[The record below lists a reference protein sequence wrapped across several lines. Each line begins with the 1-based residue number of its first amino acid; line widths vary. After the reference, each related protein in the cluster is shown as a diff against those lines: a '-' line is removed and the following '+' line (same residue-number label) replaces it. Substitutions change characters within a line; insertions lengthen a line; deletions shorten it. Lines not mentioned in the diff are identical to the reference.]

1 MRRQHDCEL
10 AFDALRFY
18 ADKTGERV
26 TTAKA
31 QRALESLRQHNPP
44 MAWKSARSEYAVDDA
59 AMHRWYRPRVESGTW
74 PPTEPSADA

>member
-1 MRRQHDCEL
+1 MQPSPGARCGHTIRPWFPAGGAIQIASSHLFINGNMRRQHDCEL

-31 QRALESLRQHNPP
+31 QRAL
-44 MAWKSARSEYAVDDA
+44 
-59 AMHRWYRPRVESGTW
+59 
-74 PPTEPSADA
+74 

>member
-1 MRRQHDCEL
+1 MRRQYDCEL

-31 QRALESLRQHNPP
+31 QRALESLRQHNP
-44 MAWKSARSEYAVDDA
+44 A
-59 AMHRWYRPRVESGTW
+59 HGVEVG
-74 PPTEPSADA
+74 AQRICGG